1 MPCASQRRRPKTTHL
16 RMPSPPESRALRLG
30 KGVPVAR
37 ILRTTYATDGR
48 AVEVTDQILAG
59 DRYVL
64 CYETPARV
72 PSAEAPTT

>member
-1 MPCASQRRRPKTTHL
+1 
-16 RMPSPPESRALRLG
+16 MPSPPEARALRLG
-30 KGVPVAR
+30 KGVPVVR

-48 AVEVTDQILAG
+48 PVEVADQLLAG

-72 PSAEAPTT
+72 PTAEAPTT

>member
-1 MPCASQRRRPKTTHL
+1 
-16 RMPSPPESRALRLG
+16 
-30 KGVPVAR
+30 VPVVR

-48 AVEVTDQILAG
+48 PVEVADQILAG

-72 PSAEAPTT
+72 PAAEAPTT